1 MGSSHKCEAC
11 GGKGMFVPALPS
23 CNIVAM
29 KPPWIVVE
37 KCDTCDKFADD
48 LSASLTEFA
57 IAGWF
62 VCTNGG
68 YHALADTRSTAHS

>member
-1 MGSSHKCEAC
+1 MESKHECEAC
-11 GGKGMFVPALPS
+11 GGRGMFVPATPS
-23 CNIVAM
+23 CSIIALR
-29 KPPWIVVE
+29 PPWIVVE

-62 VCTNGG
+62 VCTDGG
-68 YHALADTRSTAHS
+68 YHALAYTRCKTHS